1 MADMVDGQM
10 ENVIQT
16 VSSQLA
22 VAMKTERDKI
32 VLDGVAELKHI
43 HAETMKVENA
53 IKSVATVQTNSLN
66 VEKTI
71 LTAVQQLSTDI
82 ADLKAESKRASKIAS
97 LQWAITNSDK
107 DLFVYQVYQDGD
119 STRYINGNLVKN
131 ILLAFMR
138 NCGECVEEDFP
149 EYRKATTD
157 INFEAALI
165 EQIHRLTGVKPRIT
179 DHKGRRYIWYV

>member
-97 LQWAITNSDK
+97 LQWAITNSDIGQFDYRESNNIYNRIK
-107 DLFVYQVYQDGD
+107 SGK
-119 STRYINGNLVKN
+119 LVKD
-131 ILLAFMR
+131 ILVAFMR
-138 NCGECVEEDFP
+138 NYGWFVGENVSKDD
-149 EYRKATTD
+149 KAK
-157 INFEAALI
+157 FEAELI
-165 EQIHRLTGVKPRIT
+165 EQIHALTGVKPSIT
-179 DHKGRRYIWYV
+179 DHKAKRCIWYE